1 MCRPSAGLELV
12 RQTLGVHHSLTAH
25 TCARA
30 CAGGVHVLQ
39 TFLSLK
45 KADEVQIQGRT
56 ARQGKQGTYALVLLQ
71 KDLVD
76 NFKLSGSTTSSV
88 AQRDMYST
96 LDCARSAVQFI
107 ACNETETALADA
119 TSIDKLTHQYF
130 DAVLKAGAMSQRS
143 VAAGHLRNLYQLQR
157 GKEPMTA
164 SSYHVV
170 FLADKSGSM
179 SSGQP
184 PSQRFCDLGY
194 PNPLGCALEA
204 CDRFVRMRAAAG
216 ASDKISLVMFDS
228 GVEPAIQGADLHP
241 ELIINLLE
249 RVRFNYG
256 GTAFCGAFE
265 QASSIAR
272 RESMPVLLMFLT
284 DGCDGGC
291 QARLDNAINL
301 LHQNANV
308 SMKAVG
314 FGSHCNEAH
323 LRGLA
328 ARFGERGEYLAA
340 IDGVQLV
347 ESFEAAA
354 AELSHTGGR

>member
-1 MCRPSAGLELV
+1 
-12 RQTLGVHHSLTAH
+12 
-25 TCARA
+25 
-30 CAGGVHVLQ
+30 VHVLQ

-45 KADEVQIQGRT
+45 KADEMQMQGRT

-76 NFKLSGSTTSSV
+76 TFKLSGSTASSV
-88 AQRDMYST
+88 AQRDVYST
-96 LDCARSAVQFI
+96 LDRARSAVQLT
-107 ACNETETALADA
+107 ACNATETALADA

-130 DAVLKAGAMSQRS
+130 DAVLSIRAGAMSQRS
-143 VAAGHLRNLYQLQR
+143 AAARHLRNLHQLQR

-164 SSYHVV
+164 LSYHVV

-179 SSGQP
+179 TWEGQR

-194 PNPLGCALEA
+194 ANPLGCALEA
-204 CDRFVRMRAAAG
+204 CDRFVRMRDAAG

-228 GVEPAIQGADLHP
+228 GVEPAISGADLHP
-241 ELIINLLE
+241 ELIINLLQ
-249 RVRFNYG
+249 RVRWNYG

-265 QASSIAR
+265 MASSITR

-284 DGCDGGC
+284 DGADGGC
-291 QARLDNAINL
+291 QVRLDFAINDL
-301 LHQNANV
+301 RQNANV
-308 SMKAVG
+308 SMKAIG
-314 FGSHCNEAH
+314 FGSGCNTAH
-323 LRGLA
+323 LRELA
-328 ARFGERGEYLAA
+328 GRFGERGEYLAA
-340 IDGVQLV
+340 IDGLQLV

>member
-1 MCRPSAGLELV
+1 M
-12 RQTLGVHHSLTAH
+12 
-25 TCARA
+25 
-30 CAGGVHVLQ
+30 HVLQ

-45 KADEVQIQGRT
+45 KADEMQIQGRT

-71 KDLVD
+71 KNLVD
-76 NFKLSGSTTSSV
+76 NFKLSGSLSSV

-96 LDCARSAVQFI
+96 LDCARSAVQLT
-107 ACNETETALADA
+107 ACKETETALADA

-130 DAVLKAGAMSQRS
+130 DAVLRASAVSQRS
-143 VAAGHLRNLYQLQR
+143 AAAGHLRNLHQLQR

-194 PNPLGCALEA
+194 PNPLGCAFEA
-204 CDRFVRMRAAAG
+204 CDRFVKMRAAAG
-216 ASDKISLVMFDS
+216 ASDKVSLLMFDN

-241 ELIINLLE
+241 ELIINLLQSA
-249 RVRFNYG
+249 RFEYG
-256 GTAFCGAFE
+256 GTAFHGAFE
-265 QASSIAR
+265 RASSMTR

-291 QARLDNAINL
+291 QVRLGSAINEL
-301 LHQNANV
+301 SQNANV
-308 SMKAVG
+308 SMKAIG

-323 LRGLA
+323 LRQLA
-328 ARFGERGEYLAA
+328 SRFGERGEYLAA